1 MNVAQVLASKASA
14 RLQRNAIIFESK
26 AYTFQSLFNEIKLT
40 AAVLNQLGVKAGD
53 RVAIQL
59 PKSMDFIFLFLANL
73 SIGATTLP
81 LNTAYREKEVAYFLE
96 DSGSSL
102 FVTTRKNYRS
112 LKKMLGQI
120 PDLNCLLV
128 DGKPEGGF
136 DLREQAE
143 KTQKP
148 GEPDYPAGN
157 DATAIIC
164 YTSGTTGQPK
174 GAMITHQN
182 LIDNTRA
189 LNQAWHWKETDR
201 LLHVL
206 PLFHVHGL
214 NVALLGGILAGST
227 IVMQESFD
235 PLKVWQTIAAEK
247 CTMLMG
253 VPTMYYRLLKQWET
267 LAKKPDIQSMRVF
280 ISGSAPLSQSLFE
293 DFERRVGF
301 RILERYG
308 MTETGM
314 IATNPIE
321 QSARKPGSVGYPFPG
336 VQVRIADSSG
346 RDVKPGEVG
355 EICIKGSNVF
365 KGYWQNPLKTQAA
378 FADSW
383 LKSGDLGY
391 QDPKDGMRLYIV
403 GREKE
408 LIITGGY
415 NVYPKEV
422 ESVIDQVEGV
432 RESAVIGLPDEDF
445 GERVTAVVIL
455 EENAGPIQAD
465 RIIAF
470 CKKGLAG
477 YKCPK
482 TVIFRPELPR
492 NAMGKIQKQLL
503 KAEYASAAA
512 EADPN
517 RRQDHR

>member
-1 MNVAQVLASKASA
+1 L
-14 RLQRNAIIFESK
+14 
-26 AYTFQSLFNEIKLT
+26 
-40 AAVLNQLGVKAGD
+40 
-53 RVAIQL
+53 
-59 PKSMDFIFLFLANL
+59 
-73 SIGATTLP
+73 
-81 LNTAYREKEVAYFLE
+81 
-96 DSGSSL
+96 
-102 FVTTRKNYRS
+102 
-112 LKKMLGQI
+112 
-120 PDLNCLLV
+120 
-128 DGKPEGGF
+128 
-136 DLREQAE
+136 DLREERE
-143 KTQKP
+143 KVQKVD
-148 GEPDYPAGN
+148 EPEYAAGN

-174 GAMITHQN
+174 GAMITHRN

-189 LNQAWHWKETDR
+189 LNQAWRWENTDR

-214 NVALLGGILAGST
+214 NVALLGGLHAGSS
-227 IVMQESFD
+227 IVMHESFE
-235 PLKVWQTIAAEK
+235 PLSVWQTIAAQK

-253 VPTMYYRLLKQWET
+253 VPTMYYRLIKQWKT
-267 LAKKPDIQSMRVF
+267 LEKKPDIQSMRLF
-280 ISGSAPLSQSLFE
+280 ISGSAPLSQNLFE
-293 DFERRVGF
+293 DFEQQVGF

-321 QSARKPGSVGYPFPG
+321 ERERKPGSVGYPFPG
-336 VQVRIADSSG
+336 VQVRIADPSG

-378 FADSW
+378 FIDSW
-383 LKSGDLGY
+383 LKSGDLGF
-391 QDPKDGMRLYIV
+391 QDPNDDLRLYIV

-422 ESVIDQVEGV
+422 ESVIDQVDGV

-445 GERVTAVVIL
+445 GESVTAVVIP
-455 EENAGPIQAD
+455 EENADPLEAE
-465 RIIAF
+465 RIIAY
-470 CKKGLAG
+470 CKEGLAG

-492 NAMGKIQKQLL
+492 NAMGKVQKQRL
-503 KAEYASAAA
+503 KAQYASVAA
-512 EADPN
+512 EPGSN
-517 RRQDHR
+517 RRQDNQ